1 MSKSIL
7 VIDDNLTVCLM
18 LKSWLVKRDFSVEMA
33 TSVDQ
38 AKQLVKENPFDLIL
52 SDIRMPGSD
61 GFALLSWVKKYDSDI
76 LVIMMTGYAD
86 IETAVA
92 SMKSGAVDYIAKP
105 IDPEL
110 LFKKIDEAFVM
121 QENRKKSMP
130 LSNDFVKPPGAHYK
144 RLFVALDRVLEENL
158 HGLIIGERGTGKASA
173 VKYIYEKGIHRS
185 SPLEIFDVGS
195 IDQPAISDLNKQGY
209 EEEGLM
215 NAFRLAKGG
224 LLHIKGVDRLDLNSQ
239 NELIDILTKQVRG
252 KGFTQVI
259 MTTEK
264 GLPELQRILLPKLF
278 SIVKEDA
285 ITLPVLKGKRQEIAF
300 FALHFLKFAN
310 QTLNKKVKT
319 IDLRVQEACMQ
330 YDWPGNIQELK
341 NCIFKAVLLS
351 DGDHVKAEL
360 LSSLLGGKGLTDSP
374 ASVSMKTVQA
384 LRKENYEREKIQQ
397 ALELTKGNKT
407 MAASILNI
415 DRKTL
420 YNKIK
425 QYNVT
430 SN

>member
-7 VIDDNLTVCLM
+7 VIDDNVTVCLM
-18 LKSWLVKRDFSVEMA
+18 LKSWLVKRDFSVGVA

-38 AKQLVKENPFDLIL
+38 AKQLVKDHPFDLIL

-110 LFKKIDEAFVM
+110 LFKKIDEAFVT
-121 QENRKKSMP
+121 QENRKKSGP
-130 LSNDFVKPPGAHYK
+130 LSNDFVKPPSAHYK
-144 RLFVALDRVLEENL
+144 RLFLELDRILEEKL
-158 HGLIIGERGTGKASA
+158 HGLIIGDRGTGKASA

-185 SPLEIFDVGS
+185 SPFEIFEVESHDS
-195 IDQPAISDLNKQGY
+195 PTPLSLIMRD
-209 EEEGLM
+209 EEKVGLM
-215 NAFRLAKGG
+215 DAFRLAKGG
-224 LLHIKGVDRLDLNSQ
+224 LLHIKGMDRLDLNWQ
-239 NELIDILTKQVRG
+239 NELIDILTKQARG
-252 KGFTQVI
+252 EGFTQVI

-264 GLPELQRILLPKLF
+264 EKPELKRALLPKLYF
-278 SIVKEDA
+278 LVGEDA
-285 ITLPVLKGKRQEIAF
+285 ITLPVLKGKRQDIAF

-310 QTLNKKVKT
+310 QTLDKKVKT
-319 IDLRVQEACMQ
+319 IDPSVQEAFMQ

-351 DGDHVKAEL
+351 EGSRLKADL
-360 LSSLLGGKGLTDSP
+360 LPSLLGKKGQTGSP
-374 ASVSMKTVQA
+374 ESVSMKTVQA
-384 LRKENYEREKIQQ
+384 LRKENYEKEKIKQ

-425 QYNVT
+425 LYNVT
-430 SN
+430 SP

>member
-1 MSKSIL
+1 MGKSIL
-7 VIDDNLTVCLM
+7 VIDDNVTVCLM
-18 LKSWLVKRDFSVEMA
+18 LKSWLVKRGFSVDLA

-38 AKQLVKENPFDLIL
+38 AKQLVKEHPFDLIL

-61 GFALLSWVKKYDSDI
+61 GFALLSWVKKYDTDI

-105 IDPEL
+105 IEPEL
-110 LFKKIDEAFVM
+110 LFKKIDEAFVT
-121 QENRKKSMP
+121 QENQKKSML

-144 RLFVALDRVLEENL
+144 QLFLALDRVLEENV
-158 HGLIIGERGTGKASA
+158 HGLIIGDRGTGKASA

-185 SPLEIFDVGS
+185 NPLGVFDVES
-195 IDQPAISDLNKQGY
+195 LDQPVSLSPNKQD

-215 NAFRLAKGG
+215 DAFRLAKGG
-224 LLHIKGVDRLDLNSQ
+224 LLHIRGVDRLDLNRQ
-239 NELIDILTKQVRG
+239 NELIDILTKQARG

-264 GLPELQRILLPKLF
+264 EKHELKRALLPKLY
-278 SIVKEDA
+278 SLVDEIT

-310 QTLNKKVKT
+310 QTLDKKVKT
-319 IDLRVQEACMQ
+319 IDPSIQEAFMQ
-330 YDWPGNIQELK
+330 HDWPGNIQELK

-351 DGDHVKAEL
+351 DGSRVKADL
-360 LSSLLGGKGLTDSP
+360 LPSLLGKVGQTDSHE
-374 ASVSMKTVQA
+374 SVSMKTVHA
-384 LRKENYEREKIQQ
+384 LRKENYEKEKIQQ

-420 YNKIK
+420 YNKMK
-425 QYNVT
+425 LYNVM
-430 SN
+430 SH

>member
-7 VIDDNLTVCLM
+7 VIDDNVTVCLM
-18 LKSWLVKRDFSVEMA
+18 LKSWLMKRDFSVEVA

-38 AKQLVKENPFDLIL
+38 AKQLVKEHPFDLIL

-110 LFKKIDEAFVM
+110 LFKKIDEAFAT
-121 QENRKKSMP
+121 QENRKKSMR
-130 LSNDFVKPPGAHYK
+130 LSNEFVKPPGAHYK
-144 RLFVALDRVLEENL
+144 RLFVALDRMLEENL
-158 HGLIIGERGTGKASA
+158 HGLIIGDRGTGKASA

-185 SPLEIFDVGS
+185 NPLEIFDVES
-195 IDQPAISDLNKQGY
+195 LDKPISLSFNKQD
-209 EEEGLM
+209 EEIGLM
-215 NAFRLAKGG
+215 DAFRLAKGG
-224 LLHIKGVDRLDLNSQ
+224 LLHIKGVDRLDLNRQ
-239 NELIDILTKQVRG
+239 NELIDILTKQTRG

-264 GLPELQRILLPKLF
+264 GKSELQRILLPKLY
-278 SIVKEDA
+278 SLVEEDA

-310 QTLNKKVKT
+310 QTLDKKVKT
-319 IDLRVQEACMQ
+319 IDLSVQEAFMQ

-351 DGDHVKAEL
+351 DGIHVKADL
-360 LSSLLGGKGLTDSP
+360 LSSLLGKTGQPDSP
-374 ASVSMKTVQA
+374 SSVSMKTVQA
-384 LRKENYEREKIQQ
+384 LRKENYEKEKIQQ

-425 QYNVT
+425 LYNVM

>member
-1 MSKSIL
+1 
-7 VIDDNLTVCLM
+7 M
-18 LKSWLVKRDFSVEMA
+18 LKSWLVKRGFSVDLA

-38 AKQLVKENPFDLIL
+38 AKQLVKEHPFDLIL

-61 GFALLSWVKKYDSDI
+61 GFALLSWVKKYDTDI

-105 IDPEL
+105 IEPEL
-110 LFKKIDEAFVM
+110 LFKKIDEAFVT
-121 QENRKKSMP
+121 QENQKKSML

-144 RLFVALDRVLEENL
+144 QLFLALDRVLEENV
-158 HGLIIGERGTGKASA
+158 HGLIIGDRGTGKASA

-185 SPLEIFDVGS
+185 NPLGVFDVES
-195 IDQPAISDLNKQGY
+195 LDQPVSLSPNKQD

-215 NAFRLAKGG
+215 DAFRLAKGG
-224 LLHIKGVDRLDLNSQ
+224 LLHIRGVDRLDLNRQ
-239 NELIDILTKQVRG
+239 NELIDILTKQARG

-264 GLPELQRILLPKLF
+264 EKHELKRALLPKLY
-278 SIVKEDA
+278 SLVDEIT

-310 QTLNKKVKT
+310 QTLDKKVKT
-319 IDLRVQEACMQ
+319 IDPSIQEAFMQ
-330 YDWPGNIQELK
+330 HDWPGNIQELK

-351 DGDHVKAEL
+351 DGSRVKADL
-360 LSSLLGGKGLTDSP
+360 LPSLLGKVGQTDSHE
-374 ASVSMKTVQA
+374 SVSMKTVQA
-384 LRKENYEREKIQQ
+384 LRKENYEKEKIQQ

-420 YNKIK
+420 YNKMK
-425 QYNVT
+425 LYNVM
-430 SN
+430 SH

>member
-1 MSKSIL
+1 
-7 VIDDNLTVCLM
+7 M
-18 LKSWLVKRDFSVEMA
+18 LKSWLVKRGFSVDLA

-38 AKQLVKENPFDLIL
+38 AKQLVKEHPFDLIL

-61 GFALLSWVKKYDSDI
+61 GFALLSWVKKYDTDI

-105 IDPEL
+105 IEPEL
-110 LFKKIDEAFVM
+110 LFKKIDEAFVT
-121 QENRKKSMP
+121 QENQKKSML

-144 RLFVALDRVLEENL
+144 QLFLALDRVLEENV
-158 HGLIIGERGTGKASA
+158 HGLIIGDRGTGKASA

-185 SPLEIFDVGS
+185 NPLGVFDVES
-195 IDQPAISDLNKQGY
+195 LDQPVSLSPNKQD

-215 NAFRLAKGG
+215 DAFRLAKGG
-224 LLHIKGVDRLDLNSQ
+224 LLHIRGVDRLDLNRQ
-239 NELIDILTKQVRG
+239 NELIDILTKQARG

-264 GLPELQRILLPKLF
+264 EKHELKRALLPKLY
-278 SIVKEDA
+278 SLVDEIT

-310 QTLNKKVKT
+310 QTLDKKVKT
-319 IDLRVQEACMQ
+319 IDPSIQEAFMQ
-330 YDWPGNIQELK
+330 HDWPGNIQELK

-351 DGDHVKAEL
+351 DGSRVKADL
-360 LSSLLGGKGLTDSP
+360 LPSLLGKVGQTDSHE
-374 ASVSMKTVQA
+374 SVSMKTVHA
-384 LRKENYEREKIQQ
+384 LRKENYEKEKIQQ

-420 YNKIK
+420 YNKMK
-425 QYNVT
+425 LYNVM
-430 SN
+430 SH

>member
-1 MSKSIL
+1 MGKSIL
-7 VIDDNLTVCLM
+7 VIDDNVTVCLM
-18 LKSWLVKRDFSVEMA
+18 LKSWLVKRGFSVDLA

-38 AKQLVKENPFDLIL
+38 AKQLVKEHPFDLIL

-61 GFALLSWVKKYDSDI
+61 GFALLSWVKMYDTDI

-105 IDPEL
+105 IEPEL
-110 LFKKIDEAFVM
+110 LFKKIDEAFVT
-121 QENRKKSMP
+121 QENQKKSML

-144 RLFVALDRVLEENL
+144 QLFLALDRVLEENV
-158 HGLIIGERGTGKASA
+158 HGLIIGDRGTGKASA

-185 SPLEIFDVGS
+185 NPLGVFDVES
-195 IDQPAISDLNKQGY
+195 FDQPVSLSPNKQD

-215 NAFRLAKGG
+215 DAFRLAKGG
-224 LLHIKGVDRLDLNSQ
+224 LLHIRGVDRLDLNRQ
-239 NELIDILTKQVRG
+239 NELIDILTKQARG

-264 GLPELQRILLPKLF
+264 EKHELKRALLPKLY
-278 SIVKEDA
+278 SLVDEIT

-310 QTLNKKVKT
+310 QTLDKKVKT
-319 IDLRVQEACMQ
+319 IDPSIQEAFMQ
-330 YDWPGNIQELK
+330 HDWPGNIQELK

-351 DGDHVKAEL
+351 DGSRVKADL
-360 LSSLLGGKGLTDSP
+360 LPSLLGKVGQTDSHE
-374 ASVSMKTVQA
+374 SVSMKTVHA
-384 LRKENYEREKIQQ
+384 LRKENYEKEKIQQ

-420 YNKIK
+420 YNKMK
-425 QYNVT
+425 LYNVM
-430 SN
+430 SH